1 MKNHFTMENLVKE
14 AIEEQKA
21 SWDEDGEPYTDA
33 DVRLCVYE
41 NLRDHLKMLLYKF
54 GPLDSN

>member
-21 SWDEDGEPYTDA
+21 SWDEEGEPYTDA
-33 DVRLCVYE
+33 ELKLMVYE
-41 NLRDHLKMLLYKF
+41 NMRDQLKWLLA
-54 GPLDSN
+54 

>member
-1 MKNHFTMENLVKE
+1 MEELVKE

-21 SWDEDGEPYTDA
+21 LWDEEGESYTDA

-41 NLRDHLKMLLYKF
+41 NLRDHLKMLLHKF
-54 GPLDSN
+54 GPLDDNEVRLPI